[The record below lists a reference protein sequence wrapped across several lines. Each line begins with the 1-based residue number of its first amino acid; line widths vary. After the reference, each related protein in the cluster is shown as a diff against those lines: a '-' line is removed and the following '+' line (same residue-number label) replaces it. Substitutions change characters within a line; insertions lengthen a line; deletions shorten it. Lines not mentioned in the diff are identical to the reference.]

1 MKCRIAFIAKPKPE
15 LIDHLESI
23 GSDLGDYFLQN
34 HVVITEELEY
44 EEYFEGGFKPK
55 IIELCKTHFVVD
67 TIYEVISESK
77 IRIVELLG
85 PFDDEEQLFDHWWYF
100 EDVDCSQIATTWK

>member
-34 HVVITEELEY
+34 H
-44 EEYFEGGFKPK
+44 
-55 IIELCKTHFVVD
+55 
-67 TIYEVISESK
+67 
-77 IRIVELLG
+77 IVELLG